1 MTNAGAS
8 GLRSLAPFS
17 CPVTGLVTSRHNIPS
32 PTNPVRSDPLNPRPD
47 RHATSPHSSPH
58 RRASPTLVHPY
69 RQFSSIPPPPRRQA
83 PSAHSSSRPPSTSHR
98 RPHLAPTDR
107 PTPDRSLQPAR
118 QVHPDQLTSY
128 RQAWSC
134 LHQHPITSRLLTS
147 DGSSLHVSTH
157 TDMSPLDRSTPA
169 RRVSPSPPLTDN
181 PAHVS
186 SSPNDNPA
194 PVDSTLLRQP

>member
-17 CPVTGLVTSRHNIPS
+17 CPVTGLVTSRHHIPS
-32 PTNPVRSDPLNPRPD
+32 PTNPVHSDPLNPRPD

-69 RQFSSIPPPPRRQA
+69 RQFSSIPPPTTPTGLRQTVHFNPPDKSTPINSRRI
-83 PSAHSSSRPPSTSHR
+83 
-98 RPHLAPTDR
+98 DR
-107 PTPDRSLQPAR
+107 PGHVCTRPDM
-118 QVHPDQLTSY
+118 
-128 RQAWSC
+128 
-134 LHQHPITSRLLTS
+134 SRLLIS
-147 DGSSLHVSTH
+147 DKSPLHVSTH

-186 SSPNDNPA
+186 SSPHDNPA